1 MEQNGTAGMDQK
13 NSTLEGAI
21 VKDLQDPLFL
31 IFYVPM
37 GIVTVAMVMSITAIV
52 IILKSAKNRA
62 TMTAKIVIGQSVT
75 MFVGFL
81 FINLILAF
89 LRHLLDNSMGMLG
102 FTLFIS
108 TIYVSIAL
116 LGSFY
121 LSSHFWLNIL
131 CFDVFYNF
139 RNVENNPSNVPRG
152 STKCRFAMYC
162 LYAILLPLVL
172 VYTSTAFM
180 FQQEKDPSE
189 KTSPNTT
196 LAGFLT
202 FVVPVL
208 ILNATN
214 FYFIFTTRRNISKMR
229 EEMKSFDG
237 DSGKEEAI
245 SKTWLTTKMLLM
257 TLCISLVFE
266 AIIIIG
272 LCFDLPPNV
281 VFLIGIFI
289 FIICVLRGLTATIV
303 YVCFFGKKERD
314 LMI

>member
-1 MEQNGTAGMDQK
+1 MEQNGAAGMDPK
-13 NSTLEGAI
+13 NSTLVDAI
-21 VKDLQDPLFL
+21 VKDLQDALVS

-81 FINLILAF
+81 VINLILAI
-89 LRHLLDNSMGMLG
+89 LRELIYNSVGLIAG
-102 FTLFIS
+102 FIIFIS
-108 TIYVSIAL
+108 TVCIGIPL
-116 LGSFY
+116 LGALY

-281 VFLIGIFI
+281 VFLIGI
-289 FIICVLRGLTATIV
+289 ICVMRGLTATVV